1 MNLKYVG
8 SVTLSLVAVACIAL
22 GVGYNASTLG
32 SDGAKIDAAQPET
45 PQIGTAG
52 VVKQNNAEII
62 TNSAARSFGETIG
75 EWLAGLAIAIIGI
88 IVIIISVFGK
98 KIWNLGKRITTSNKK
113 VVSSDS
119 SLQPPVDVARLPD
132 GENRENES
140 VLKSVDN
147 PNQSALIVS
156 SVLNQ
161 QSALPASLDL
171 RQLTSD
177 DFQIWQ
183 FVAQSR
189 NLTLVIESQPAAVKA
204 SAMLRPRYST
214 FRETVF
220 KFNELSDASDVV
232 TIDYRPLQY
241 TPVVIDQ
248 SLTRLCNAGVLQRGE
263 WKGSR
268 RVYALLVPC
277 GDFER
282 PGL

>member
-1 MNLKYVG
+1 MLFFWKN
-8 SVTLSLVAVACIAL
+8 I
-22 GVGYNASTLG
+22 
-32 SDGAKIDAAQPET
+32 
-45 PQIGTAG
+45 
-52 VVKQNNAEII
+52 VKFWK
-62 TNSAARSFGETIG
+62 RRF
-75 EWLAGLAIAIIGI
+75 
-88 IVIIISVFGK
+88 K
-98 KIWNLGKRITTSNKK
+98 KR
-113 VVSSDS
+113 
-119 SLQPPVDVARLPD
+119 PPVDVARLPD

-147 PNQSALIVS
+147 PNQSALGGAP
-156 SVLNQ
+156 VLNR
-161 QSALPASLDL
+161 SALPASLDL

-263 WKGSR
+263 WEGSR